1 MRGGVIGHAIRR
13 DNNRR
18 VRLGYGVNH
27 RARAVI
33 VVTCRVCEDPGI
45 GVSASVRMRGA
56 RQVQIAL
63 VHRAHTAH
71 RTRCRMRGGVIG
83 HAVWGH
89 SNRRI
94 CLVDD
99 ARSTGNRGHGVIRTT
114 VAVVDGVGGY
124 GQGFAGTSVRV
135 VVGL

>member
-1 MRGGVIGHAIRR
+1 MRGRVIGHAVRG

-18 VRLGYGVNH
+18 VRLGYSVNH
-27 RARAVI
+27 RACAV
-33 VVTCRVCEDPGI
+33 VVVAGRIREDPGI
-45 GVSASVRMRGA
+45 GVSAGVRVCGA
-56 RQVQIAL
+56 SQVQIAL

-71 RTRCRMRGGVIG
+71 STRCRMRGGVIG